1 MALAIEVIKATEVKE
16 SFNCGKRRFNEDNNT
31 PTLEICKRFRPIH
44 ISKQPTYV
52 SLIEKVNI
60 LENTNIRLEEKITK
74 LMKDTSSLE
83 DKYKEQ
89 NLLLKKYVDKS
100 TELTKIVSDSKDLV
114 QKMELLTDKCKA
126 VLAENELLKTDI
138 KYLEKACDKSADY
151 YRMCFS

>member
-1 MALAIEVIKATEVKE
+1 MALI
-16 SFNCGKRRFNEDNNT
+16 NGKRRFNEDNST
-31 PTLEICKRFRPIH
+31 PTLEICKRFRPIL
-44 ISKQPTYV
+44 ISNPPTYI
-52 SLIEKVNI
+52 SLTDKVNR
-60 LENTNIRLEEKITK
+60 LENKNTMLEEKIASLVKNTAA
-74 LMKDTSSLE
+74 LE

-126 VLAENELLKTDI
+126 ILAENELLKTDI

-151 YRMCFS
+151 YRMCFT

>member
-1 MALAIEVIKATEVKE
+1 MALI
-16 SFNCGKRRFNEDNNT
+16 NGKRRFNEDNST
-31 PTLEICKRFRPIH
+31 PTLEICKRFRPIL
-44 ISKQPTYV
+44 ISNPPTYI
-52 SLIEKVNI
+52 SLTDKVNR
-60 LENTNIRLEEKITK
+60 LENKNTMLEEKIATLVK
-74 LMKDTSSLE
+74 NAAALE

-151 YRMCFS
+151 YRMCFT

>member
-1 MALAIEVIKATEVKE
+1 MALI
-16 SFNCGKRRFNEDNNT
+16 NGKRRFNDDAST
-31 PTLEICKRFRPIH
+31 PTLEICKRFRPIL
-44 ISKQPTYV
+44 ISNPPTYI
-52 SLIEKVNI
+52 SLTDKVNR
-60 LENTNIRLEEKITK
+60 LENKNTMLEEKIASLVKNTAA
-74 LMKDTSSLE
+74 LE

-100 TELTKIVSDSKDLV
+100 AELTKIVSDGNDLV

-151 YRMCFS
+151 YRMCFT

>member
-1 MALAIEVIKATEVKE
+1 MALI
-16 SFNCGKRRFNEDNNT
+16 NGKRRFNEDNST
-31 PTLEICKRFRPIH
+31 PTLEICKRFRPIL
-44 ISKQPTYV
+44 ISNPPTYI
-52 SLIEKVNI
+52 SLTDKVNR
-60 LENTNIRLEEKITK
+60 LENKNTMLEEKIATLVK
-74 LMKDTSSLE
+74 NIAALVKNTAALE

-89 NLLLKKYVDKS
+89 NLLLKKYMDKS

-151 YRMCFS
+151 YRMCFT

>member
-1 MALAIEVIKATEVKE
+1 MALI
-16 SFNCGKRRFNEDNNT
+16 NGKRRFNEDNST
-31 PTLEICKRFRPIH
+31 PTLEICKRFRPIL
-44 ISKQPTYV
+44 ISNPPTYI
-52 SLIEKVNI
+52 SLTDKVNR
-60 LENTNIRLEEKITK
+60 LENKNTMLEEKIATIVK
-74 LMKDTSSLE
+74 NTAALE

-151 YRMCFS
+151 YRMCFT